1 MPSQFAV
8 PKQEG
13 IHPCKASAVLS
24 QHCNTIYSV
33 QYRSEARYSRRHK
46 ESTCFHSVERALYG
60 SSIPFHYRSIPVY
73 YGVECDPRRSIHAQ
87 SVPFRFT
94 VPRPRLVSRAIFSRQ
109 GAAAAEAARRKST
122 PTMVFDQY
130 VKTRILPL
138 GLATKLY
145 MYTYDSSPRRH
156 EKPLMSLVTI
166 LKTIVRGA
174 VTNGWHGERTVYKS
188 GKRSP

>member
-73 YGVECDPRRSIHAQ
+73 YGVECDPRRSVHVQ
-87 SVPFRFT
+87 SVPFRSLLPCHAPVLCPVQFSHAKEQQQQ
-94 VPRPRLVSRAIFSRQ
+94 RQRAGSQRGRWFSR
-109 GAAAAEAARRKST
+109 GKRTTPSSVRAAR
-122 PTMVFDQY
+122 P
-130 VKTRILPL
+130 
-138 GLATKLY
+138 
-145 MYTYDSSPRRH
+145 H
-156 EKPLMSLVTI
+156 
-166 LKTIVRGA
+166 
-174 VTNGWHGERTVYKS
+174 H
-188 GKRSP
+188 

>member
-46 ESTCFHSVERALYG
+46 VERALYG

-73 YGVECDPRRSIHAQ
+73 YGVECNPRRSVHAQ
-87 SVPFRFT
+87 RNNHRAT
-94 VPRPRLVSRAIFSRQ
+94 SRVTNNR
-109 GAAAAEAARRKST
+109 
-122 PTMVFDQY
+122 
-130 VKTRILPL
+130 RILNLPQHNSQMSEKFRL
-138 GLATKLY
+138 DFCAYCEMLREANKEKCLECALLY
-145 MYTYDSSPRRH
+145 AH
-156 EKPLMSLVTI
+156 EADAGFLDVIYSDETSIQLETHRCFCCRKIGQPHKP
-166 LKTIVRGA
+166 
-174 VTNGWHGERTVYKS
+174 
-188 GKRSP
+188 